1 VPTDRG
7 QYFFSEHRV
16 STHAH
21 ICLFFLFSLCYSRKT
36 TQVPQLVL
44 DDFILQNKGSEANII
59 VTQPRRISAIGVSE
73 RIASERCEKVGDTC
87 GYSIK
92 LEKKTSRNTRLLL
105 CTTGILLRRL
115 QCDPDLASV
124 SHIFVDE
131 VHERDLNTD
140 FLLII
145 LKDLLARRKS
155 LKLVL
160 MSATLN
166 ADAFKEFFQ
175 VQGCEIVTIP
185 GRAHPVQEFRLEDIL
200 QLTGY
205 EVQERSDY
213 AVKSSSDTTNRLS
226 KSDLKKLY
234 HSKGYDSKVIQSLS
248 IVDESVVNYEL
259 LASLLE
265 HIALSSDEGAI
276 LVFLP
281 GFMEITKAIEE
292 MNRKEFFQSPQV
304 VIHPLHSSLSTA
316 EQTAVFVVPPAGVRK
331 VVVATNI
338 AETSITI
345 EGKSAES
352 DSSFAVIVD
361 STNVTLPFPF
371 LFRNHQMLY
380 TWWTLV
386 E

>member
-1 VPTDRG
+1 M
-7 QYFFSEHRV
+7 
-16 STHAH
+16 
-21 ICLFFLFSLCYSRKT
+21 FLRCYPRKT

-44 DDFILQNKGSEANII
+44 DEFILQNKGSEANII

-87 GYSIK
+87 GYSIA
-92 LEKKTSRNTRLLL
+92 LERKVSRKTRLLL

-175 VQGCEIVTIP
+175 VQGCEIVSIP
-185 GRAHPVQEFRLEDIL
+185 GRAHPVKEFRLEDIL

-213 AVKSSSDTTNRLS
+213 AVKSSNTADRLS
-226 KSDLKKLY
+226 KSELKKLY
-234 HSKGYDSKVIQSLS
+234 HPKGYDSKVIQSLS

-259 LASLLE
+259 LANLLE
-265 HIALSSDEGAI
+265 HIALNSDEGAI

-281 GFMEITKAIEE
+281 GFMEITKAIDE

-352 DSSFAVIVD
+352 DSRFVVIVD
-361 STNVTLPFPF
+361 STNVTSLVP
-371 LFRNHQMLY
+371 FRNRQMLY
-380 TWWTLV
+380 MWWTLV